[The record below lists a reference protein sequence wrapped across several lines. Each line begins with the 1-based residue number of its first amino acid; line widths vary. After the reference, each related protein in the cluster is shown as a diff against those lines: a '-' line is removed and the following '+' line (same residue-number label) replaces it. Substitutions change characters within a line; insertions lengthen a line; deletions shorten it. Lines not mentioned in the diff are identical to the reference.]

1 MATNKLNTQRG
12 IGENLLKKPY
22 NNLREID
29 HANANGMLVTSTN
42 IRIKANDVVIG
53 MIQSFSVSQSRD
65 VTKLQQIGAEG
76 VAQAVPQNYKGGTL
90 QCSRVALYGSRFYD
104 AFKMEQYSG
113 EDTKDTYFKTLKDQ
127 RLPFDV
133 VYEQS
138 ASNNGQMGPQYTE
151 TYISCWISSYKAN
164 YTVSNI
170 TVSEN
175 VSIAFADII

>member
-42 IRIKANDVVIG
+42 IRIKANDVVVG

-90 QCSRVALYGSRFYD
+90 PSSYDIDQLD

>member
-1 MATNKLNTQRG
+1 MASNKLNTQRG

-22 NNLREID
+22 NNLQEINSP
-29 HANANGMLVTSTN
+29 NANGMLVTSTN
-42 IRIKANDVVIG
+42 IRLKANDVTIG

-104 AFKMEQYSG
+104 AFKMEEYSG
-113 EDTKDTYFKTLKDQ
+113 EDTKDICFKTLKDQ

-138 ASNNGQMGPQYTE
+138 ATNQGLEGKMYRE
-151 TYISCWISSYKAN
+151 TYISCWLSSYKAN

-175 VSIAFADII
+175 VSIAFADVI